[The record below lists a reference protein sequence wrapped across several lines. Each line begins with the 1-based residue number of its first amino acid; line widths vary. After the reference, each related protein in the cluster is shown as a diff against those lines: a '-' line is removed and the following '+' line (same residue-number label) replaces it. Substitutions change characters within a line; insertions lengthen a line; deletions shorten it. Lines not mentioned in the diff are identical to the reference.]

1 MKLALL
7 TVNFGIVVLT
17 DVMVTA
23 ITEVDTPIVNDVALT
38 TVTLFNSLLQRNF
51 SLELLAKIIPVP
63 LIVKMPLPPQMKSS
77 SIMVVL
83 WIIVLMLIV
92 WNYLFLFDRLRH
104 LIVLPAQTP
113 MKKLPIALNVKLPV
127 AKHLKSCAELLLH
140 IKIPPPTALLQV

>member
-23 ITEVDTPIVNDVALT
+23 ITEVDTPIVALT

-63 LIVKMPLPPQMKSS
+63 LTIKMPLPPQMKLSS
-77 SIMVVL
+77 MMVVL
-83 WIIVLMLIV
+83 WIIVLMLIGITYS
-92 WNYLFLFDRLRH
+92 YLID
-104 LIVLPAQTP
+104 
-113 MKKLPIALNVKLPV
+113 
-127 AKHLKSCAELLLH
+127 
-140 IKIPPPTALLQV
+140 